1 MDSHSDTQELPVVV
15 DRVAG
20 LLQKR
25 QDTWH
30 PSPAQEGPWKAWR
43 VRVLSEPEGLLSL
56 ESDVKGHFPTRQEP
70 DGSKLP
76 FTQPKADPILIG
88 ARGNSQCQN
97 DPASSFNSFSSEL
110 MKTPA

>member
-15 DRVAG
+15 GRVAG

-25 QDTWH
+25 H

-43 VRVLSEPEGLLSL
+43 VRVLSEPEELLSL
-56 ESDVKGHFPTRQEP
+56 ESDVKDHFPTRQEP

-97 DPASSFNSFSSEL
+97 DPASSFNGFSSEL